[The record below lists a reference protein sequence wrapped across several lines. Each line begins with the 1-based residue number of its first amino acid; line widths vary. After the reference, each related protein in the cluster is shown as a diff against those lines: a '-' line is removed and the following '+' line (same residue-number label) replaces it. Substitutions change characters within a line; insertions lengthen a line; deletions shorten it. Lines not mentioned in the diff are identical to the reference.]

1 MMTLTAKDGACWP
14 RDSSPTKYAL
24 WSCGTAS
31 LRGGRF
37 IPLTRN
43 KFVPCQFFL
52 IRETKVLNLTEVRS
66 KHEKSS
72 EQPQASCRPPF
83 IYEKRFS
90 GRRRSSSGRRFVKQM
105 EPPPVH
111 KNGAGLIRAYP
122 INLQAQSLP
131 SQVSLPMG
139 CSTAKAGSSSTH
151 CIRSLSKPTLPFVLR
166 SKPCR
171 PGCAASEG
179 RGPACSGPPR
189 Y

>member
-1 MMTLTAKDGACWP
+1 MTLTAKDGACWP

-72 EQPQASCRPPF
+72 EQPKRPVD
-83 IYEKRFS
+83 
-90 GRRRSSSGRRFVKQM
+90 RRSFMKSGFLLGGAVA
-105 EPPPVH
+105 V
-111 KNGAGLIRAYP
+111 GAGLLTNGTPARAQERGRLNPGLPDKFAGTVATIASFTADGLFNGQSRKFLNTLHP
-122 INLQAQSLP
+122 IAVEADSAVRLAL
-131 SQVSLPMG
+131 
-139 CSTAKAGSSSTH
+139 
-151 CIRSLSKPTLPFVLR
+151 
-166 SKPCR
+166 
-171 PGCAASEG
+171 
-179 RGPACSGPPR
+179 
-189 Y
+189 